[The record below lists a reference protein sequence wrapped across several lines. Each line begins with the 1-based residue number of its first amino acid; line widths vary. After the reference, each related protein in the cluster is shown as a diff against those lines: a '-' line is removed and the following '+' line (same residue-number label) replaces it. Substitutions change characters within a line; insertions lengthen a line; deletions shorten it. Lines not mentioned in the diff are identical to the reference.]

1 MAVILELRGL
11 TRRFGGITAVDR
23 VDLRVERGELRAIIG
38 PNGSGKT
45 TLFQLIS
52 RAIPPTAGRIVY
64 DGRDITAMPEHRLAH
79 IGIARSFQTTNV
91 FPELSVLENLRVAV
105 QARHAMLNF
114 WRAES
119 AFTGVR
125 HQAERLLESLGLGAR
140 RAHPAGTLS
149 HGEQRYLDLGVALAA
164 DPALLLLDEPT
175 AGMSARERV
184 DAAAFIERLRGRV
197 TILMVEHDMD
207 LVMRMAD
214 CITVLHEGRVVAEDT
229 PAMVAR
235 DHAVRE
241 IYLGGT

>member
-1 MAVILELRGL
+1 MAAILELQGL
-11 TRRFGGITAVDR
+11 TRRFGGIVAVDR

-52 RAIPPTAGRIVY
+52 RVISPTAGRIVY
-64 DGRDITAMPEHRLAH
+64 DGRDITGMPEHRMAH
-79 IGIARSFQTTNV
+79 LGIARSFQTTNV
-91 FPELSVLENLRVAV
+91 FPDLSVLENLRVAV
-105 QARHAMLNF
+105 QARHTTLNF

-119 AFTGVR
+119 AFTDIRG
-125 HQAERLLESLGLGAR
+125 QAERLLEHLGLGAR
-140 RAHPAGTLS
+140 RDDLAGTLS

-175 AGMSARERV
+175 AGMSASESLE
-184 DAAAFIERLRGRV
+184 AATFIEGLRGRV

-207 LVMRMAD
+207 IVMRMAD

-235 DHAVRE
+235 DHAVRD